1 LAQIGE
7 PAMNDAAER
16 LSCAEARERF
26 EDLLD
31 RAVKQKE
38 RVVLTRRGR
47 PVAALVPITDV
58 EFLEAIEGRL
68 EAEEYRRAKE
78 EFEGSG
84 EAATP
89 WEKFKA
95 ELGL

>member
-1 LAQIGE
+1 
-7 PAMNDAAER
+7 MDDAAESF
-16 LSCAEARERF
+16 SCSEARERF

-78 EFEGSG
+78 EFERSG
-84 EAATP
+84 EAAIP
-89 WEKFKA
+89 WEKIKA

>member
-1 LAQIGE
+1 
-7 PAMNDAAER
+7 MNDAAKGV
-16 LSCAEARERF
+16 SCAEAQERF

-31 RAVKQKE
+31 RAAKQKE

-58 EFLEAIEGRL
+58 EFLEAIEYRL
-68 EAEEYRRAKE
+68 EADEYRRAKE
-78 EFEGSG
+78 EFERSG
-84 EAATP
+84 EAAIP
-89 WEKFKA
+89 WETIKA